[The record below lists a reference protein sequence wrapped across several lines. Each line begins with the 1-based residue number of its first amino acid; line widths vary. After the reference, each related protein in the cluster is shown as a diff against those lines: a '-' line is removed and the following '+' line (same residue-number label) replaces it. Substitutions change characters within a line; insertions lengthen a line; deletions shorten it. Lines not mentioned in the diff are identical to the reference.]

1 MVTISNTSPLTN
13 LAAIGQ
19 FDVLRALYGGLLIA
33 EAVWAELNAGGH
45 AWPGCHE
52 VAGADWI
59 ARREVTIASWSRP
72 CGQLDPG
79 EAETIALA
87 VECQPCWVLMDEREG
102 RRVARRFGLKIVGVV
117 GVLIEAKARGL
128 IAEVGPLLERL
139 RQEAGFFLSDRVI
152 QEARAFCGEGS
163 PRKSA

>member
-1 MVTISNTSPLTN
+1 MTVPVSNTSPLTN

-19 FDVLRALYGGLLIA
+19 FDLLRELYGGLLVA
-33 EAVWAELNAGGH
+33 EAVWAELNAGGQ
-45 AWPGCHE
+45 AWPGRDE
-52 VAGADWI
+52 VAGAAWI
-59 ARREVTIASWSRP
+59 GRRAAANRP
-72 CGQLDPG
+72 LVLALRERLDPG

-87 VECQPCWVLMDEREG
+87 VECSPPFVLMDEKEG
-102 RRVARRFGLKIVGVV
+102 RRAAQRLGLKTVGVV

-152 QEARAFCGEGS
+152 REARAFCDE
-163 PRKSA
+163 

>member
-1 MVTISNTSPLTN
+1 MTVVISNTSPLTN

-59 ARREVTIASWSRP
+59 ARRGVTNHPLITALRER
-72 CGQLDPG
+72 LDPG

-102 RRVARRFGLKIVGVV
+102 RRVARRFGLKTMGVV

-128 IAEVGPLLERL
+128 IAEVGPLLEQL

-152 QEARAFCGEGS
+152 QEARAFCGE
-163 PRKSA
+163 R